1 MDQDLKA
8 LENTTLK
15 IAGVVTESIV
25 DGPGIRYTIF
35 TQGCPFH
42 CKGCH
47 NPQSQPLKGGM
58 DVKLK
63 IFYDE
68 IKQNPLVTCVPYSG
82 GEPFI
87 QAGALSLLAKVLKR
101 EGYSVWS
108 YSGYTYDKLERDD
121 KFRSLLE
128 QIDVLVDGPYVQ
140 SKHSMDI
147 DFRGSTN
154 QRIIDVPKSLAQDKV
169 VLAEGFV
176 QCKVL
181 RLNLILRGLCP
192 FIFFD

>member
-1 MDQDLKA
+1 MDPDLKA

-15 IAGVVTESIV
+15 IAGVVSESIV

-47 NPQSQPLKGGM
+47 NPQSQPLKGGI

-68 IKQNPLVTCVPYSG
+68 IKQNPLINGVTFSG

-87 QAGALSLLAKVLKR
+87 QAGALSLLAKVLKK

-108 YSGYTYDKLERDD
+108 YSGYTFDKLERDD

-128 QIDVLVDGPYVQ
+128 HLDVVVDGPYVQ

-147 DFRGSTN
+147 DFRGSSN

-176 QCKVL
+176 
-181 RLNLILRGLCP
+181 
-192 FIFFD
+192 

>member
-1 MDQDLKA
+1 MLGFFFAAEVGELSANPEDLKL
-8 LENTTLK
+8 LESTTLR
-15 IAGVVTESIV
+15 IAGVVSESIV

-68 IKQNPLVTCVPYSG
+68 IKQNPLITGVTFSG

-87 QAGALSLLAKVLKR
+87 QCRPLALLARVLR
-101 EGYSVWS
+101 AEGYSIWS
-108 YSGYTYDKLERDD
+108 YSGYTFDKLEQDD
-121 KFRSLLE
+121 IRRELLE
-128 QIDVLVDGPYVQ
+128 QVDVVVDGPFVMAKKSY
-140 SKHSMDI
+140 DL
-147 DFRGSTN
+147 DFRGSSN
-154 QRIIDVPKSLAQDKV
+154 QRLIDVKKSLESGNV
-169 VLAEGFV
+169 VLAEGF
-176 QCKVL
+176 
-181 RLNLILRGLCP
+181 N
-192 FIFFD
+192 

>member
-1 MDQDLKA
+1 MSEDLK
-8 LENTTLK
+8 LLDSTTLK

-47 NPQSQPLKGGM
+47 NPQSQPLKGGL
-58 DVKLK
+58 DVKLRV
-63 IFYDE
+63 FYDE
-68 IKQNPLVTCVPYSG
+68 IKQNPLITGVTFSG

-87 QAGALSLLAKVLKR
+87 QAGALAILARVLKA

-108 YSGYTYDKLERDD
+108 YSGYTFDKLERDD

-128 QIDVLVDGPYVQ
+128 QLDVVVDGPYVQ
-140 SKHSMDI
+140 SKHSLEI

-154 QRIIDVPKSLAQDKV
+154 QRIIDVPKSLAQDKII
-169 VLAEGFV
+169 LAEGFV
-176 QCKVL
+176 
-181 RLNLILRGLCP
+181 
-192 FIFFD
+192 

>member
-68 IKQNPLVTCVPYSG
+68 IKQNPLVTGVTFSG

-87 QAGALSLLAKVLKR
+87 QAGALSILAKVLKR

-176 QCKVL
+176 
-181 RLNLILRGLCP
+181 
-192 FIFFD
+192 

>member
-1 MDQDLKA
+1 MSEDLK
-8 LENTTLK
+8 LLDSTTLK

-47 NPQSQPLKGGM
+47 NPQSQPLKGGL
-58 DVKLK
+58 DVKLRV
-63 IFYDE
+63 FYDE
-68 IKQNPLVTCVPYSG
+68 IKQNPLISGVTFSG

-87 QAGALSLLAKVLKR
+87 QAGALAILARVLKA

-108 YSGYTYDKLERDD
+108 YSGYTFDKLERDD

-128 QIDVLVDGPYVQ
+128 QLDVVVDGPYVQ
-140 SKHSMDI
+140 SKHSLEI

-154 QRIIDVPKSLAQDKV
+154 QRIIDVPKSLAQDKII
-169 VLAEGFV
+169 LAEGFV
-176 QCKVL
+176 
-181 RLNLILRGLCP
+181 
-192 FIFFD
+192 

>member
-1 MDQDLKA
+1 MDPDLKA

-47 NPQSQPLKGGM
+47 NPQSQPLKGGI

-63 IFYDE
+63 VFYDE
-68 IKQNPLVTCVPYSG
+68 IKQNPLISGVTFSG

-87 QAGALSLLAKVLKR
+87 QAGALSLLAKVLKK
-101 EGYSVWS
+101 EGYSMWS
-108 YSGYTYDKLERDD
+108 YSGYTFDKLENDD

-128 QIDVLVDGPYVQ
+128 HLDVVVDGPYVQ

-154 QRIIDVPKSLAQDKV
+154 QRIIDVQKSLAQDKV

-176 QCKVL
+176 
-181 RLNLILRGLCP
+181 
-192 FIFFD
+192 

>member
-1 MDQDLKA
+1 
-8 LENTTLK
+8 
-15 IAGVVTESIV
+15 
-25 DGPGIRYTIF
+25 
-35 TQGCPFH
+35 
-42 CKGCH
+42 
-47 NPQSQPLKGGM
+47 M

-68 IKQNPLVTCVPYSG
+68 IKQNPLVTGVTFSG

-176 QCKVL
+176 
-181 RLNLILRGLCP
+181 
-192 FIFFD
+192 

>member
-68 IKQNPLVTCVPYSG
+68 IKQNPLVTGVTFSG

-176 QCKVL
+176 
-181 RLNLILRGLCP
+181 
-192 FIFFD
+192 

>member
-68 IKQNPLVTCVPYSG
+68 IKQNPLVTGVTFSG

-169 VLAEGFV
+169 VLAEGF
-176 QCKVL
+176 
-181 RLNLILRGLCP
+181 I
-192 FIFFD
+192 

>member
-68 IKQNPLVTCVPYSG
+68 IKQNPLVTGVTFSG

-108 YSGYTYDKLERDD
+108 YSGYTYDKLEHDD

-176 QCKVL
+176 
-181 RLNLILRGLCP
+181 
-192 FIFFD
+192 

>member
-68 IKQNPLVTCVPYSG
+68 IKQNPLVTGVTFSG

-87 QAGALSLLAKVLKR
+87 QAGALSLLAKVLKS

-176 QCKVL
+176 
-181 RLNLILRGLCP
+181 
-192 FIFFD
+192 

>member
-25 DGPGIRYTIF
+25 DGSGIRYTIF

-68 IKQNPLVTCVPYSG
+68 IKQNPLVTGVTFSG

-176 QCKVL
+176 
-181 RLNLILRGLCP
+181 
-192 FIFFD
+192 

>member
-68 IKQNPLVTCVPYSG
+68 IKQNPLVTGVTFSG

-147 DFRGSTN
+147 DFRRSTN

-176 QCKVL
+176 
-181 RLNLILRGLCP
+181 
-192 FIFFD
+192 

>member
-68 IKQNPLVTCVPYSG
+68 IKQNPLVTGVTFSG

-154 QRIIDVPKSLAQDKV
+154 QRIIDVTKSLAQDKV

-176 QCKVL
+176 
-181 RLNLILRGLCP
+181 
-192 FIFFD
+192 

>member
-15 IAGVVTESIV
+15 IAGVVAESIV

-68 IKQNPLVTCVPYSG
+68 IKQNPLVTGVTFSG

-176 QCKVL
+176 
-181 RLNLILRGLCP
+181 
-192 FIFFD
+192 

>member
-1 MDQDLKA
+1 MSEDLK
-8 LENTTLK
+8 LLDSTTLK

-47 NPQSQPLKGGM
+47 NPQSQPLKGGL

-63 IFYDE
+63 VFYDE
-68 IKQNPLVTCVPYSG
+68 IKQNPLISGVTFSG

-87 QAGALSLLAKVLKR
+87 QAGALAILARVLKA

-108 YSGYTYDKLERDD
+108 YSGYTFDKLERDD

-128 QIDVLVDGPYVQ
+128 QLDVVVDGPYVQ
-140 SKHSMDI
+140 SKHSLEI

-154 QRIIDVPKSLAQDKV
+154 QRIIDVPKSLAQDKII
-169 VLAEGFV
+169 LAEGFV
-176 QCKVL
+176 
-181 RLNLILRGLCP
+181 
-192 FIFFD
+192 

>member
-1 MDQDLKA
+1 MSEDLK
-8 LENTTLK
+8 LLDSTTLK

-47 NPQSQPLKGGM
+47 NPQSQPLKGGL
-58 DVKLK
+58 DVKLRV
-63 IFYDE
+63 FYDE
-68 IKQNPLVTCVPYSG
+68 IKQNPLITGVTFSG

-87 QAGALSLLAKVLKR
+87 QAGALGILARVLKA

-108 YSGYTYDKLERDD
+108 YSGYTFDKLERDD

-128 QIDVLVDGPYVQ
+128 QLDVVVDGPYVQ
-140 SKHSMDI
+140 SKHSLEI

-154 QRIIDVPKSLAQDKV
+154 QRIIDVPKSLAQDKII
-169 VLAEGFV
+169 LAEGFV
-176 QCKVL
+176 
-181 RLNLILRGLCP
+181 
-192 FIFFD
+192 

>member
-15 IAGVVTESIV
+15 IADVVTESIV

-68 IKQNPLVTCVPYSG
+68 IKQNPLVTGVTFSG

-108 YSGYTYDKLERDD
+108 YSG
-121 KFRSLLE
+121 
-128 QIDVLVDGPYVQ
+128 
-140 SKHSMDI
+140 
-147 DFRGSTN
+147 
-154 QRIIDVPKSLAQDKV
+154 
-169 VLAEGFV
+169 
-176 QCKVL
+176 
-181 RLNLILRGLCP
+181 
-192 FIFFD
+192 

>member
-68 IKQNPLVTCVPYSG
+68 IKQNPLVTGVTFSG

-121 KFRSLLE
+121 KFCSLLE

-176 QCKVL
+176 
-181 RLNLILRGLCP
+181 
-192 FIFFD
+192 